1 MAGTADAA
9 ELVRFMAQA
18 LVADVEAVAVVEVD
32 GGRTLELETSPD
44 DRGRVI
50 GRQGRVAKA
59 MRAVLPRDVPI
70 LPVGS
75 ISVDNMAGYWNAGA
89 NGFGLGSALYR
100 AGAGAE
106 QVAASAQQFVTAIRR
121 LMQPT

>member
-1 MAGTADAA
+1 MAGTAEAA

-18 LVADVEAVAVVEVD
+18 LVADVDAVAVVEVD

-59 MRAVLPRDVPI
+59 MRAVL
-70 LPVGS
+70 
-75 ISVDNMAGYWNAGA
+75 
-89 NGFGLGSALYR
+89 
-100 AGAGAE
+100 
-106 QVAASAQQFVTAIRR
+106 AASSVGASLR
-121 LMQPT
+121 LEIVD